1 MKRAPNRSTIHRCF
15 IRTKFTVLLLICE
28 HEMLMMIAVLVNTV
42 MMIMRTMMM
51 DWMGWERIQTP
62 PAGGSYISPLS
73 VQFLHSLFVQYSF
86 HIKSCIFICT
96 VQFLYQIMY
105 IYMYSTV
112 FISNHVYLYVQYSF
126 YIKSCIAV
134 ITFTAF

>member
-1 MKRAPNRSTIHRCF
+1 MLYQNKIYSAPLDLRAWDVDDDSGVGEHGDDDNENDDDGLDGLGEDPDPSCWGFIHLTTLCTILTF
-15 IRTKFTVLLLICE
+15 
-28 HEMLMMIAVLVNTV
+28 
-42 MMIMRTMMM
+42 
-51 DWMGWERIQTP
+51 
-62 PAGGSYISPLS
+62 
-73 VQFLHSLFVQYSF
+73 
-86 HIKSCIFICT
+86 FICT
-96 VQFLYQIMY
+96 VQFSYQIMY